1 MNAGHMDIR
10 TVTVELLRAGP
21 RHNQLVSPL
30 TQYLGVCGNAAAGR
44 VSLPYEHGDLELRL
58 QELRY
63 RVANQDDPARRSKL
77 LDRTGREVAQ
87 ILSAIP
93 GVSGLLNPE
102 DEQPRTLTHLRIVL
116 SASEL
121 AMLPFE
127 ASKVTTGE
135 DSIST
140 WLALQARAPV
150 CITRHIR
157 SVSAEGIRWPSE
169 PRLLF
174 VAGPDTD
181 EPLALHRKALADA
194 ITPWRNADGPSGD
207 RLVVLE
213 KATLA
218 HISREVATAAAKGTP
233 FTHVHILAHGAPLD
247 ETDRHSPVGLAL
259 YD

>member
-1 MNAGHMDIR
+1 MVLR
-10 TVTVELLRAGP
+10 TVTAELLRAGP

-30 TQYLGVCGNAAAGR
+30 TEYLGVCGNAAAGR
-44 VSLPYEHGDLELRL
+44 GSLPYEHGDLELRL

-63 RVANQDDPARRSKL
+63 RVADTDDSARRSKL
-77 LDRTGREVAQ
+77 LDRTGREVAK

-93 GVSGLLNPE
+93 GLSGVLNPE

-121 AMLPFE
+121 SMLPFE
-127 ASKVTTGE
+127 ASKVPMG
-135 DSIST
+135 DSSMST

-169 PRLLF
+169 PRILF

-181 EPLALHRKALADA
+181 KPLALHRKALADA
-194 ITPWRNADGPSGD
+194 MAPWRNPDGQLGD

-213 KATLA
+213 EATLA
-218 HISREVATAAAKGTP
+218 DV
-233 FTHVHILAHGAPLD
+233 
-247 ETDRHSPVGLAL
+247 
-259 YD
+259 

>member
-21 RHNQLVSPL
+21 RHNQMVSPL
-30 TQYLGVCGNAAAGR
+30 TQYLGVCGNFAAGR
-44 VSLPYEHGDLELRL
+44 VSLPY
-58 QELRY
+58 
-63 RVANQDDPARRSKL
+63 
-77 LDRTGREVAQ
+77 
-87 ILSAIP
+87 
-93 GVSGLLNPE
+93 E

-127 ASKVTTGE
+127 ASKVPTGE
-135 DSIST
+135 DSMST
-140 WLALQARAPV
+140 WLALQGRAPV

-157 SVSAEGIRWPSE
+157 SVSPEGIRWPSE

-181 EPLALHRKALADA
+181 PPQALHRKALADA
-194 ITPWRNADGPSGD
+194 MAPWRNADGPLGD

-218 HISREVATAAAKGTP
+218 HISREIVSAAANGTP
-233 FTHVHILAHGAPLD
+233 F
-247 ETDRHSPVGLAL
+247 
-259 YD
+259 